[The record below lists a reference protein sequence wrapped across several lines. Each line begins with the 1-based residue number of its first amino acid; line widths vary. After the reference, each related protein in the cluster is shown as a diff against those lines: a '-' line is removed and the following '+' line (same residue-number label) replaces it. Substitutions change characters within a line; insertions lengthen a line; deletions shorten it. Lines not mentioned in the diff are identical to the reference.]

1 MVNSL
6 QEMENAQS
14 KFITRI
20 QTQLKQVADIL
31 KKEEPKASW
40 RPILMDTTWRMR
52 VLPIMSKLSH

>member
-1 MVNSL
+1 MVNFL